1 MGCRLRLDTKELRK
15 RGNGLFGSNPL
26 TGSIGVVTI
35 NLPRLAYQSENETD
49 FVIKLLRAADL
60 ASESL
65 EMKRKIIEEQTDHGY
80 LTGEQPVCPICGKE
94 TEIWS
99 RVVGYL
105 RPVRDFHQGKK
116 REYADRVKY
125 ELPEEAVAN
134 RGA

>member
-1 MGCRLRLDTKELRK
+1 MIEHYRHGDAAWARHDHV
-15 RGNGLFGSNPL
+15 GQ
-26 TGSIGVVTI
+26 IGVIAHPYLTH
-35 NLPRLAYQSENETD
+35 
-49 FVIKLLRAADL
+49 LRHL
-60 ASESL
+60 ASLVDVKKIQQRGFRVAPLSL
-65 EMKRKIIEEQTDHGY
+65 KDFRDITDTRKIIEEQTDHGY